1 MFSGFLHYVL
11 DELDK
16 GSIVGSIEILGL
28 FDRFDNGSMILYC
41 LCNISQVRGF
51 DGFDMR
57 SMWDR

>member
-16 GSIVGSIEILGL
+16 GSIEILGL

-51 DGFDMR
+51 DGFDMG